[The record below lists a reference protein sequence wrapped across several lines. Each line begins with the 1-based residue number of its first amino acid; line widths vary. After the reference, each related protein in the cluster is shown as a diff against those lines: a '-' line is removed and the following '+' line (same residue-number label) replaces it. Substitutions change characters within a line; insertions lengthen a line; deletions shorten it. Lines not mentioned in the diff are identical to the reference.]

1 MGLLENNKYLQMN
14 KKYGQIINTA
24 LIVIGG
30 GILIYTISEE
40 DKNRYLQI
48 LGLVVIMFGL
58 YRATNHWVETK
69 DDHEDDNEAT
79 NIDKTGQE

>member
-1 MGLLENNKYLQMN
+1 MN
-14 KKYGQIINTA
+14 KKHGQIINTA

-30 GILIYTISEE
+30 GILIYTISGE

-48 LGLVVIMFGL
+48 LGLVIIMFGL

-69 DDHEDDNEAT
+69 DDHKNDPEDENEDT
-79 NIDKTGQE
+79 KIDKYGQE

>member
-1 MGLLENNKYLQMN
+1 MN
-14 KKYGQIINTA
+14 KKHGQIINTA

-30 GILIYTISEE
+30 GILIYTISGE

-48 LGLVVIMFGL
+48 LGLVIIMFGL

-69 DDHEDDNEAT
+69 DDHKDENEHT
-79 NIDKTGQE
+79 NIDKTTGES

>member
-1 MGLLENNKYLQMN
+1 MN
-14 KKYGQIINTA
+14 KKYGQIFNTV

-30 GILIYTISEE
+30 GILIYTISGEY
-40 DKNRYLQI
+40 KNRYLQI

-69 DDHEDDNEAT
+69 DDHKDENDPDN
-79 NIDKTGQE
+79 NDKTGQE